1 MKYKNIK
8 NQREIFNNIYKN
20 KMKEYLINGYTENN
34 SSRKSY
40 IYAVKYTW
48 IFYNKQFNILK

>member
-20 KMKEYLINGYTENN
+20 KMKEYLINGYTEDK
-34 SSRKSY
+34 SSRKAHM
-40 IYAVKYTW
+40 YAVKYTW